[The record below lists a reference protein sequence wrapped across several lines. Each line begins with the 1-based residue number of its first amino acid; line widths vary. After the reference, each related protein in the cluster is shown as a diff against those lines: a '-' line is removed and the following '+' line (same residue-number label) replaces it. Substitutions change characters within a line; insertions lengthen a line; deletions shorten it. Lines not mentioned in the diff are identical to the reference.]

1 MELEQEL
8 LALLSLTKKIYT
20 FKVDDNVMIAED
32 NLSYYLDTKIKKMA
46 EIHHDVLEKFYKPNY
61 IILKKTINS

>member
-1 MELEQEL
+1 
-8 LALLSLTKKIYT
+8 
-20 FKVDDNVMIAED
+20 MIAED

-61 IILKKTINS
+61 TILKKNYKQLKLIYTQW